1 MGRMG
6 RWQPDSAG
14 RLVQA
19 ALALF
24 GERGF
29 DETTAE
35 EIARQAGLT
44 ERTFFRYFADK
55 REVLFYG
62 AHELG
67 DSLVRLV
74 VEAPA
79 SATPIEA
86 VTAAL
91 ASAGTEL
98 QARREFAQRRQ
109 AVIAANPELRER
121 ELIKLA
127 NIASAIAEALR
138 ERGTSATT
146 AMLAAETG
154 MTIFRVA
161 VDRWV
166 EGTDEQDLPSVIRAS
181 LDELRAVTASR
192 PKRSR
197 PLPSRCRRRVN
208 SGGRGGFLAWVVGGL
223 ETSCSAH
230 VHFTLS
236 PSDISDSIKGPTF
249 TGSP

>member
-1 MGRMG
+1 MGLMG
-6 RWQPDSAG
+6 RWEPDSAG

-62 AHELG
+62 ANELK

-91 ASAGTEL
+91 ESAGTEL
-98 QARREFAQRRQ
+98 QAR
-109 AVIAANPELRER
+109 AA
-121 ELIKLA
+121 
-127 NIASAIAEALR
+127 S
-138 ERGTSATT
+138 
-146 AMLAAETG
+146 
-154 MTIFRVA
+154 
-161 VDRWV
+161 
-166 EGTDEQDLPSVIRAS
+166 
-181 LDELRAVTASR
+181 
-192 PKRSR
+192 
-197 PLPSRCRRRVN
+197 
-208 SGGRGGFLAWVVGGL
+208 
-223 ETSCSAH
+223 
-230 VHFTLS
+230 S
-236 PSDISDSIKGPTF
+236 PSDDKQSSPPTPSCAS
-249 TGSP
+249 GSSSSSRTSHRR

>member
-1 MGRMG
+1 MSAPVAATATMGRMG

-62 AHELG
+62 ANELK

-91 ASAGTEL
+91 EGAGTEL

-197 PLPSRCRRRVN
+197 PLVVPVPSAR
-208 SGGRGGFLAWVVGGL
+208 
-223 ETSCSAH
+223 
-230 VHFTLS
+230 
-236 PSDISDSIKGPTF
+236 
-249 TGSP
+249 

>member
-1 MGRMG
+1 MA
-6 RWQPDSAG
+6 RWEPDSAS

-19 ALALF
+19 ALDLF

-29 DETTAE
+29 DQTTAE
-35 EIARQAGLT
+35 EIAKRAGLT

-62 AHELG
+62 ANELKE
-67 DSLVRLV
+67 SLVRFV
-74 VEAPA
+74 AEAPA

-91 ASAGTEL
+91 EAAGAEMEE
-98 QARREFAQRRQ
+98 RREFGRRRQ

-127 NIASAIAEALR
+127 TLASALAEALHR
-138 ERGTSATT
+138 RDVSDPAAT
-146 AMLAAETG
+146 LAAEAG

-166 EGTDEQDLPSVIRAS
+166 AATDDHDLPCLIRAA
-181 LDELRAVTASR
+181 LDELSAVTAS
-192 PKRSR
+192 
-197 PLPSRCRRRVN
+197 
-208 SGGRGGFLAWVVGGL
+208 
-223 ETSCSAH
+223 TSNPA
-230 VHFTLS
+230 
-236 PSDISDSIKGPTF
+236 
-249 TGSP
+249 